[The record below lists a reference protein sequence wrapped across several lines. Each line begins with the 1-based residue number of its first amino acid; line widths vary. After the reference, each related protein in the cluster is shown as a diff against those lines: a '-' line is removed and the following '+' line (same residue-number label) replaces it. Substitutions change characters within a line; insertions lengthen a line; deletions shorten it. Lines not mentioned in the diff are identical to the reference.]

1 MKRAALTRKLEPSI
15 NPLLMHW
22 ARLERIA
29 DPSPATQGELA
40 TIRRIANEQ
49 F

>member
-1 MKRAALTRKLEPSI
+1 MKRAALIRKPKPSI

-29 DPSPATQGELA
+29 DPSPATQEEL
-40 TIRRIANEQ
+40 TSIRRIANEQ

>member
-1 MKRAALTRKLEPSI
+1 MKRAALTRKLQPSV

-22 ARLERIA
+22 ARLEA
-29 DPSPATQGELA
+29 VPSPSPATQGELA
-40 TIRRIANEQ
+40 VIRRIANDQ